1 MNDKWRILLNFKHI
15 KHIIMKRIIN
25 KFRLFLALAFMLLIL
40 TGCAQ
45 SIAVDNCVDIS
56 PYGFFGGLW
65 HGFIAPFSF
74 VVSLFMD
81 DVALYAVNN
90 NGGWYDFGFVL
101 GAGILFGG
109 GSKAT

>member
-1 MNDKWRILLNFKHI
+1 MKKNVNSLRPVLL
-15 KHIIMKRIIN
+15 
-25 KFRLFLALAFMLLIL
+25 LALFVFLF
-40 TGCAQ
+40 TSCAQ
-45 SIAVDNCVDIS
+45 ALPVDECLDVES
-56 PYGFFGGLW
+56 YGFFGGLW

-74 VVSLFMD
+74 FVSLFMD

-90 NGGWYDFGFVL
+90 NGSWYDFGFVL

>member
-1 MNDKWRILLNFKHI
+1 MISGESCLILDI
-15 KHIIMKRIIN
+15 KPFIMKRVIK
-25 KFRLFLALAFMLLIL
+25 KFRLALIFSFLFLIL
-40 TGCAQ
+40 TGCAH
-45 SIAVDNCVDIS
+45 SIAVDNCIDTD